1 MKQKNFFTWFLESL
15 ITIEGLKFYPSVIF
29 TDESLAE
36 IGAIKFVLPD
46 VKSFR
51 CDWHFQKDIHKKIA
65 TFHLQDNERNKIIS
79 FFYDA
84 WYSKTETLF
93 ESCWGVFINYI
104 DNLVNE
110 ATGDKNKYENI
121 KSYFQDQLNTKSR
134 WAHYYRTFELT
145 LKSNSTQRIEGQNA
159 ELAVTCNGQAT
170 IQQLVFRLESIA
182 INTEESTANCE
193 YTKVNK
199 VLISSS
205 KTNLNNSK

>member
-1 MKQKNFFTWFLESL
+1 MNCTAKKNNCDWPLCLIVGIYEEYKSIILAQALLLYETEKLFTWFLESL
-15 ITIEGLKFYPSVIF
+15 ITIEGVKFYPSVIF

-104 DNLVNE
+104 DNLLNE
-110 ATGDKNKYENI
+110 AIGDKNKYENI
-121 KSYFQDQLNTKSR
+121 K
-134 WAHYYRTFELT
+134 
-145 LKSNSTQRIEGQNA
+145 
-159 ELAVTCNGQAT
+159 
-170 IQQLVFRLESIA
+170 
-182 INTEESTANCE
+182 
-193 YTKVNK
+193 
-199 VLISSS
+199 
-205 KTNLNNSK
+205 